1 MERLSGVLMH
11 ISSLPSPYGIG
22 TMGKAAYDFV
32 DFLNESD
39 QSYWQI
45 LPVCQTGFGDSPYQS
60 FSTFAGNPYF
70 VDLDLLIE
78 EGYISQEDVKVLE
91 DVEDE
96 EKVAYGDIYNKRY
109 PVLQKAMKK
118 FLENPTDDYY
128 DFINKHKYW
137 LNDYA
142 LYMSIKK
149 SLNDLCWLD
158 WPEDLRTRNK
168 EAMDKALK
176 ENKNSYEFYKAIQY
190 FFFKQWNDLSEY
202 ACKKGVS
209 FIGDLPI
216 YVSID
221 SVDAWSHPEIF
232 QLDKTGKPTEVAGC
246 PPDAFSRSGQL
257 WGNPLFDWD
266 QLEKT
271 NYKWWVQ
278 RIKHVCDI
286 YDVVR
291 IDHFRG
297 FESYYAIPYGNED
310 ARIGRWRKGP
320 GAKLFKEIE
329 KQLGKKNII
338 AEDLGLLTPEVTDML
353 EECGYPGM
361 RVLQFAFGSFE
372 YKTNNYLPHNFI
384 NNCVAYTGTHDNDT
398 IMGWLESIDKKE
410 AKATLDYMGIET
422 YEDYNW
428 SLMKLLWRSV
438 AGITIVQAQDLLG
451 LDNSARMNT
460 PSTTG
465 VNWMW
470 RAKKGVFDHKLA
482 KKLSLYTNLY
492 GRNKNAD

>member
-22 TMGKAAYDFV
+22 TMGKAAYDFI
-32 DFLNESD
+32 DFLKEAG

-78 EGYISQEDVKVLE
+78 EGYLTLDDLKDYNVNDGARV
-91 DVEDE
+91 D
-96 EKVAYGDIYNKRY
+96 YGELYKQRFPILK
-109 PVLQKAMKK
+109 KAMKK
-118 FLENPTDDYY
+118 FLNNPSDDYY
-128 DFINKHKYW
+128 QFINKHKHW

-149 SLNDLCWLD
+149 SLNDKCWLD
-158 WPEDLRTRNK
+158 WPEDLRKRDK
-168 EAMDKALK
+168 HSLDKALK
-176 ENKNSYEFYKAIQY
+176 ENKDEYEFYKAIQY
-190 FFFKQWNDLSEY
+190 FFFKQWNELSLY
-202 ACKKGVS
+202 AKEKDVS

-232 QLDKTGKPTEVAGC
+232 QLDKNGKPTEVAGC
-246 PPDAFSRSGQL
+246 PPDAFSASGQL
-257 WGNPLFDWD
+257 WGNPLFDWEALKKD
-266 QLEKT
+266 H
-271 NYKWWVQ
+271 YSWWVK
-278 RIKHVCDI
+278 RIEHVCDI
-286 YDVVR
+286 YDILR

-297 FESYYAIPYGNED
+297 FESYYAIPYGNKD

-320 GAKLFKEIE
+320 GIDLFKEIE

-338 AEDLGLLTPEVTDML
+338 AEDLGLLTKEVFELL
-353 EECGYPGM
+353 EACQYPGM
-361 RVLQFAFGSFE
+361 RVLQFAFGSYE
-372 YKTNNYLPHNFI
+372 YKANNYLPHNFV

-398 IMGWLESIDKKE
+398 IMGWLKQIDEKE
-410 AKATLDYMGIET
+410 AQAALDYMGIDT
-422 YEDYNW
+422 YKDFNW

-451 LDNSARMNT
+451 LDNDARMNT

-465 VNWMW
+465 TNWQW
-470 RAKKGVFDHKLA
+470 RALKNDFTPILA
-482 KKLSLYTNLY
+482 KKLHYYAHLY
-492 GRNKNAD
+492 GRIKNVK

>member
-11 ISSLPSPYGIG
+11 ISSLPSSYGIG

-32 DFLNESD
+32 DFLKASG

-45 LPVCQTGFGDSPYQS
+45 LPVCQTGYGDSPYQS

-78 EGYISQEDVKVLE
+78 DGYLDKDDLKDYTIADNSS
-91 DVEDE
+91 VE
-96 EKVAYGDIYNKRY
+96 YGDLYKQRY
-109 PVLQKAMKK
+109 PLLQKAMKK

-128 DFINKHKYW
+128 DFINKHKHW

-142 LYMSIKK
+142 LYMAIKK
-149 SLNDLCWLD
+149 SLDDKCWLD
-158 WPEDLRTRNK
+158 WPKDLRHREK
-168 EAMDKALK
+168 EALNKALK
-176 ENKNSYEFYKAIQY
+176 ENKNDYEFYKAIQY
-190 FFFKQWNDLSEY
+190 FFFKQWKELSRY
-202 ACKKGVS
+202 ANKNGIS

-221 SVDAWSHPEIF
+221 SVDAWSHPDIF
-232 QLDKTGKPTEVAGC
+232 QLDKEGKPTEVAGC
-246 PPDAFSRSGQL
+246 PPDAFSTTGQL

-266 QLEKT
+266 ALKKDR
-271 NYKWWVQ
+271 YSWWVK
-278 RIKHVCDI
+278 RIEHVCDI
-286 YDVVR
+286 YDILR

-297 FESYYAIPYGNED
+297 FESYYAIPYGNKD

-320 GAKLFKEIE
+320 GIDLFKEIE

-338 AEDLGLLTPEVTDML
+338 AEDLGLLTQEVLDLL

-361 RVLQFAFGSFE
+361 RVLQFAFGSYE
-372 YKTNNYLPHNFI
+372 YKNNSYLPHNFI

-398 IMGWLESIDKKE
+398 IIGWLNQIDEKE
-410 AKATLDYMGIET
+410 AQACLDYMGIDT
-422 YEDYNW
+422 YKDFNW
-428 SLMKLLWRSV
+428 SLMKLLWRSN
-438 AGITIVQAQDLLG
+438 AMITIVQAQDLLG

-465 VNWMW
+465 DNWKW
-470 RAKKGVFDHKLA
+470 RALADDFNKELA
-482 KKLSLYTNLY
+482 KKLYFYTYLY
-492 GRNKNAD
+492 GRTKQ